1 MRADNDN
8 EDSDG
13 GLLVLLL
20 VALPF
25 SIALWA
31 LLLKAVGFV

>member
-8 EDSDG
+8 DSDG
-13 GLLVLLL
+13 GLLVLVL

-25 SIALWA
+25 SLALWA
-31 LLLKAVGFV
+31 LFLKAIGVL